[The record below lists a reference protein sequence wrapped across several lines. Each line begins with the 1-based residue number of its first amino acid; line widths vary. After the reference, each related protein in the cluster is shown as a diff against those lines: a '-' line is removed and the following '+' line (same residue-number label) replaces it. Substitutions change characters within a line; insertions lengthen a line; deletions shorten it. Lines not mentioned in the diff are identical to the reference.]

1 MVKIDFKNLHG
12 IVGYQPQRDSI
23 DDGLSVIQH
32 LKLFSKLAGIRRAD
46 RYREVNEIL

>member
-23 DDGLSVIQH
+23 DDDLTVMQH
-32 LKLFSKLAGIRRAD
+32 LKLFSKLAGINKTD
-46 RYREVNEIL
+46 RYREVEAIL